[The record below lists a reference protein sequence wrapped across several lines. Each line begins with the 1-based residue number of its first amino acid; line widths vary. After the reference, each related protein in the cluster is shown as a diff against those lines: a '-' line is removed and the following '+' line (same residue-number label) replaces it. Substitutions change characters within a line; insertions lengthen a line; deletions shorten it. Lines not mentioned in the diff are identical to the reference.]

1 MRKLAICLIVGMFL
15 AGLAACGGG
24 GKYAEVRDTTEDM
37 IDVMNS
43 FGDTM
48 AGAKDGATVAD
59 AVSDFVDEYGGLK
72 EKIEALE
79 KKFPEFDLKRSLPEE
94 LKDLKPKLEEAMMKM
109 FGAMMQI
116 EKFKRD
122 PAVAKVKD
130 KLRQLKKLGRG
141 M

>member
-1 MRKLAICLIVGMFL
+1 MKKLVLCLIVGMVL

-37 IDVMNS
+37 IDAMNS
-43 FGDTM
+43 FGNTM
-48 AGAKDGATVAD
+48 ANAKDGKTVAD
-59 AVSDFVDEYGGLK
+59 AVSDFVDEYGDIK
-72 EKIEALE
+72 VKIEALE
-79 KKFPEFDLKRSLPEE
+79 KKFPEFSLRSLPEE
-94 LKDLKPKLEEAMMKM
+94 LKDLEPKLEEAMMKM
-109 FGAMMQI
+109 YGAMMQI

-130 KLRQLKKLGRG
+130 KLKQLKKLGRG